1 MIVLLERDQL
11 IQTDCLIETFTRALN
26 FANCHVESRQFQT
39 LYATC
44 TYPIMHLIPPSNL
57 QNLCFSFLPG
67 ITAVQTEIENDAYA
81 KFWGQLRRIMGDVQV
96 TNSCAGTVR
105 P

>member
-1 MIVLLERDQL
+1 MIVFLEHDQL
-11 IQTDCLIETFTRALN
+11 IQTDCLIETFTHALN
-26 FANCHVESRQFQT
+26 FANCYVESRQFQT

-57 QNLCFSFLPG
+57 QNLCFSFLLG
-67 ITAVQTEIENDAYA
+67 ITAVQREIENDAYA
-81 KFWGQLRRIMGDVQV
+81 KFLGQLRCIMGDVQV